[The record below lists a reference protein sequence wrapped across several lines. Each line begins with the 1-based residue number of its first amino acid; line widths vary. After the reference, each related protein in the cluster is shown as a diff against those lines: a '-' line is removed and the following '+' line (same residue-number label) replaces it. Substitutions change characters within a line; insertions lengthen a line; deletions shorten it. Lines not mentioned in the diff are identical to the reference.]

1 VSSVLGSNLTAL
13 FAQRKLATTQSAL
26 ASSVERMS
34 SGLRINRAK
43 DDAAGLGISEVL
55 RTQVASINQGIRNAS
70 DAISMLQTAEG
81 SLAEASS
88 LLQRMKELTTQ
99 ARDQS
104 LSKTQR
110 KFISDELGQ
119 LRKEITSIAERTT
132 FNGLSLLK
140 NSLSTQIDSPANT
153 NGIRNGSE
161 LLPGLKIQAL
171 NATQATEGTYEIE
184 LEKLTQVE
192 NQRSRATTKLDGT
205 AGPTLNP
212 PPPQF
217 INSDFEDATILSS
230 VGAVTQI
237 PGWEIRRE
245 RVILGS
251 TSLAG
256 FPTPSDTTIATNSGG
271 DGGAQP
277 SFTTYTSSFV
287 NGVGNLTA
295 SSDQAVNLSS
305 TGTSQSGFDVIHG
318 PSLVSTSSVDLI
330 AGDTISFKW
339 AAAAGGD
346 APDIYAYLVNTSTGS
361 TVELLNYTGRE
372 NQSTAAIQTLTIG
385 VGLDG
390 SYKFVFVSGTYDESG
405 GRALGATLQIDD
417 VEISF
422 VERPGVTSV
431 LASGSGTGRIMT
443 LQNKFDAGDQ
453 ISYTVADAEGTV
465 AALTYTVT
473 AENLTRDNDGLS
485 PVLAPAST
493 AILNNIARGIA
504 AQYTLA
510 RGNAFDPVA
519 TVNGAQ
525 VTFSKA
531 AGGVTLTVSQENRPA
546 GPRTVTINQQDVA
559 AGNVFTLNI
568 RDRSYSVVAGTE
580 MSAGDL
586 ASKFKDLALV
596 DFPAT
601 ATVSANVLT
610 FTKDSGLTVADMDIR
625 VTSAASYSSLQSS
638 ASFVSAESSSSSSQ
652 RTITIS
658 NHDIVEGNKFTVSVG
673 NPEQSNQ
680 ISVIVG
686 SGDTAATIAEKLES
700 RLDDL
705 YGAAVGAGAGSTVS
719 GGVITLTAATNF
731 GSAKIK
737 LDVLAPTSF
746 QAIDAYSA
754 VNSKTRAES
763 ARIISI
769 DQSDLALGN
778 IVSVSMQ
785 GKSYSTE
792 VISGD
797 DANSVAYRLAGLM
810 QKDYPNTSAA
820 TATKEFPAASRI
832 SVSRGEI
839 TLSADAKLGLED
851 IDVRVE
857 RVSDSGLMTLRA
869 KSASGRVSEQTIRL
883 DPISAG
889 GRQHIHFDRLGVSMD
904 LENSSNR
911 EISLK
916 SYTSRALTAQSFSVE
931 SGSARP
937 RFQIGSDAD
946 KDAVLGGFLDLRL
959 NGSNRSG
966 QEQGIRFDRLAAS
979 IDLIQTRYDESDA
992 FEIFGSLHNQIE
1004 DTTTDVSA
1012 IRSGLGAQQV
1022 GLEFAVRSLQGQS
1035 TNLHATKSRILDTD
1049 FAWETARLT
1058 RLQIGQQASTAML
1071 AQANQLPNVVLA
1083 LLQ

>member
-1 VSSVLGSNLTAL
+1 MSSVLGSNLTAL
-13 FAQRKLATTQSAL
+13 FAQRGLATTQSAL

-70 DAISMLQTAEG
+70 DAVSMLQTAEG
-81 SLAEASS
+81 SLAQAGS

-140 NSLSTQIDSPANT
+140 NALTTQIDSSANL
-153 NGIRNGSE
+153 NAIKNGSE
-161 LLPGLKIQAL
+161 ILPGLKIQEL
-171 NATQATEGTYEIE
+171 NISQAAEATYEIE
-184 LEKLTQVE
+184 LGSLTQIE

-205 AGPTLNP
+205 AGPTSNP

-256 FPTPSDTTIATNSGG
+256 FPTPSDTTIATSSGG

-277 SFTTYTSSFV
+277 SFTTYTSTFV
-287 NGVGNLTA
+287 TGSLNITA

-305 TGTSQSGFDVIHG
+305 TGQSQAGFDVIHG

-339 AAAAGGD
+339 AAADGGD
-346 APDIYAYLVNTSTGS
+346 APDIYAYLLNTANGS
-361 TVELLNYTGRE
+361 TIELLDYTG
-372 NQSTAAIQTLTIG
+372 NQNQQTAAIQTLTIG
-385 VGLDG
+385 AGQDG
-390 SYKFVFVSGTYDESG
+390 SYKFVFVSGTYDQSG
-405 GRALGATLQIDD
+405 GKALGATLQIDD

-422 VERPGVTSV
+422 VERPGITSV
-431 LASGSGTGRIMT
+431 LVSGSGTGRIMT

-485 PVLAPAST
+485 PVLEPGST

-519 TVNGAQ
+519 TVSNNQ

-546 GPRTVTINQQDVA
+546 GPRTLTINQQDVV

-568 RDRSYSVVAGTE
+568 RDRSYSVVTGTD
-580 MSAGDL
+580 MSASDI
-586 ASKFKDLALV
+586 ATKFKELALV

-601 ATVSANVLT
+601 ATVSGNVLT
-610 FTKDSGLTVADMDIR
+610 LAKDSGLTVADMSIS
-625 VTSAASYSSLQSS
+625 VTNATSYASVQSN
-638 ASFVSAESSSSSSQ
+638 ASFVSAKSSAQSTQ
-652 RTITIS
+652 RTITIN
-658 NHDIVEGNKFTVSVG
+658 NHDVVEGNKFVLSVG

-680 ISVIVG
+680 ISVIAG

-700 RLDDL
+700 RLDDI
-705 YGAAVGAGAGSTVS
+705 YGAAVGAGAGSSVA
-719 GGVITLTAATNF
+719 GGVITLTAATNL
-731 GSAKIK
+731 GSAQIR

-746 QAIDAYSA
+746 ESIDAYSA

-763 ARIISI
+763 ARVISI
-769 DQSDLALGN
+769 VQSDLELGN
-778 IVSVSMQ
+778 IVSVSMR

-792 VISGD
+792 VLSGD

-810 QKDYPNTSAA
+810 QADYPNTSAA

-857 RVSDSGLMTLRA
+857 RVSDPGLMTLRA
-869 KSASGRVSEQTIRL
+869 KSASGSVSEQSLRL
-883 DPISAG
+883 DSIFG
-889 GRQHIHFDRLGVSMD
+889 GQRQHVHFDRLGVSFD
-904 LENSSNR
+904 LENISAR
-911 EISLK
+911 EIELK
-916 SYTSRALTAQSFSVE
+916 SYTSRNLTAQSFTVGG
-931 SGSARP
+931 GSANP
-937 RFQIGSDAD
+937 RFQIGPDSD
-946 KDAVLGGFLDLRL
+946 KDTVLEGFLDLRL

-966 QEQGIRFDRLAAS
+966 LDQGNRFDRIAAS
-979 IDLIQTRYDESDA
+979 IDLIQTRYSESDA
-992 FEIFGSLHNQIE
+992 FEIFGALYNQIE
-1004 DTTTDVSA
+1004 DTITDVSA

-1022 GLEFAVRSLQGQS
+1022 GLEFAMRGLQAQS
-1035 TNLHATKSRILDTD
+1035 TNLQATKSRIVDTD